1 MENNSVGTEKDGIY
15 IYDPDDFKECIHI
28 KYYAPLQS
36 QLKNDMLLTMWN
48 EELAVIKLTK
58 DNYEIKMIIDCD
70 ARILYI
76 EALDSNHVAAI
87 FKYREN
93 IYIYQLD
100 DDFKNYSKK
109 SIYVN
114 SQASCKFILKVNNE
128 EILYIISPDTY
139 SAVKQTI
146 FYNYIK
152 DRFVK
157 SLNIYVNIETKPI
170 SKISKNLIAAA
181 SETRITLI
189 DIK

>member
-1 MENNSVGTEKDGIY
+1 
-15 IYDPDDFKECIHI
+15 
-28 KYYAPLQS
+28 
-36 QLKNDMLLTMWN
+36 MLLTIWDKGF
-48 EELAVIKLTK
+48 AVIKLTK

-109 SIYVN
+109 SIYLN
-114 SQASCKFILKVNNE
+114 SQASCKFILKVGNE
-128 EILYIISPDTY
+128 EMLHIISPDTY
-139 SAVKQTI
+139 SAVKQSV
-146 FYNYIK
+146 FYNYIN
-152 DRFVK
+152 DYTVK
-157 SLNIYVNIETKPI
+157 SLNIYVDLETKPI
-170 SKISKNLIAAA
+170 SKITKNLIAAA